1 MAGIVYVAGWLTN
14 RVVIV
19 IPMKSFISIVILALI
34 FQVSSVLAKDAQ
46 NAVLAEVK
54 GDVLLFQGDRY
65 LPVKVGQR
73 VSDGDRLMIME
84 GAEVKVVF
92 DSGCEVT
99 WKGAKIVDIDVKSCP
114 TLAGLWIPCM
124 GAAAGGADDV
134 AIILSQIAGSVLV
147 KREGQYHRAE
157 EGEILQHGDELKVDG
172 KAEVN
177 YKGACSVV
185 YEGSKTV
192 TVDEN
197 SCPIAMLKELKGKA
211 FVDEGQ
217 GFKPVAKGQKLK
229 NGTRVKVPEK
239 AHVEI
244 TYFNGCD
251 EAWDGLKV
259 IDIDADKCPLV
270 AAAPVGNCTPAIFGN
285 QTAVDVVTFVGT
297 GVVLGIIPGKD
308 KPTPPPPVSP

>member
-1 MAGIVYVAGWLTN
+1 
-14 RVVIV
+14 
-19 IPMKSFISIVILALI
+19 MKSFLSILLLALVL
-34 FQVSSVLAKDAQ
+34 QASSALAKDAQ
-46 NAVLAEVK
+46 NAVLATVT

-65 LPVKVGQR
+65 LPVKAGQR

-124 GAAAGGADDV
+124 GDAAAGVDDV
-134 AIILSQIAGSVLV
+134 AIILSQIAGTVLV
-147 KREGQYHRAE
+147 KRDGQYHTAK
-157 EGEILQHGDELKVDG
+157 EGEVLHHGDELKVDG

-192 TVDEN
+192 MVDEH
-197 SCPIAMLKELKGKA
+197 SCPIAVLKEVKGNVL
-211 FVDEGQ
+211 VDKGQ
-217 GFKPVAKGQKLK
+217 GFEPAQKGLELKDGAKVQVAKESH
-229 NGTRVKVPEK
+229 VK
-239 AHVEI
+239 I
-244 TYFNGCD
+244 SYFNGCD
-251 EAWDGLKV
+251 EAWDGLKIV
-259 IDIDADKCPLV
+259 GIDADKCPLA

-285 QTAVDVVTFVGT
+285 KTAIDVVTFIGT
-297 GVVLGIIPGKD
+297 GVILGIIPGRD
-308 KPTPPPPVSP
+308 DPSPPPPISP

>member
-1 MAGIVYVAGWLTN
+1 MALVL
-14 RVVIV
+14 
-19 IPMKSFISIVILALI
+19 
-34 FQVSSVLAKDAQ
+34 QVSGALAKDAQ

-65 LPVKVGQR
+65 LPVKAGQR

-124 GAAAGGADDV
+124 GGAGGGADDV
-134 AIILSQIAGSVLV
+134 AIILTQIAGSVLV
-147 KREGQYHRAE
+147 KRDGQYHTAK
-157 EGEILQHGDELKVDG
+157 EGEVLHHGDELKVDG

-177 YKGACSVV
+177 YKGACSRV

-192 TVDEN
+192 MIDEN
-197 SCPIAMLKELKGKA
+197 TCPIAVLKEVKGEVL
-211 FVDEGQ
+211 VDAGQ
-217 GFKPVAKGQKLK
+217 GFQPAAEGLKLK
-229 NGTRVKVPEK
+229 HGAKVKVPEK
-239 AHVEI
+239 SHVKI
-244 TYFNGCD
+244 SYFNGCD
-251 EAWDGLKV
+251 EAWDGLKTV
-259 IDIDADKCPLV
+259 GIDADKCPLV

-285 QTAVDVVTFVGT
+285 QTAFDVITFVGT
-297 GVVLGIIPGKD
+297 GVVLGIIPGRD
-308 KPTPPPPVSP
+308 DPSPPPPPISP